1 MGSSSLP
8 PGRGRNSASLLG
20 FQFRDPSLFDC
31 ALVHRSYCNEHGME
45 ASDSYERL
53 EFLGDAVLGLTV
65 SEHLFSQFPDAD
77 EGVLT
82 KSRSSLVSGY
92 ALAQVARRLGLGEM
106 LLVGRG
112 VESTGDRNQES
123 VLAACFEAMVGAIY
137 LDQGLEAA
145 RRFVKEQLEPELSDI
160 ARRGSPPENPKSRLQ
175 ELLQGMGRPAPSY
188 RISGSEGPVPLPRI
202 HRGGRGGRY
211 GDRGRPGEQEVRRR
225 AGRRSGRP
233 GSVPRRISPHALAQ
247 GQF

>member
-53 EFLGDAVLGLTV
+53 EFLGDAVLELTV
-65 SEHLFSQFPDAD
+65 SEYLFRQFPDAD

-82 KSRSSLVSGY
+82 KSRSSLVSGDV
-92 ALAQVARRLGLGEM
+92 LARVARRLGLGEM

-137 LDQGLEAA
+137 LDQGLEVA
-145 RRFVKEQLEPELSDI
+145 RRFIIEQLDPELSDI

-175 ELLQGMGRPAPSY
+175 EVLQGMGRPTPSY
-188 RISGSEGPVPLPRI
+188 RMSGREGPDHCPVFTVEAVVEDTVI
-202 HRGGRGGRY
+202 GEGRGSRKS
-211 GDRGRPGEQEVRRR
+211 DAER
-225 AGRRSGRP
+225 AAAAA
-233 GSVPRRISPHALAQ
+233 ALAA
-247 GQF
+247 FLAESLPMPRDNSE